1 MVSTDGSEHAI
12 DPAGRL
18 PSLEEGEFYRFSL
31 TLPEGRARAQRL
43 TFGAEG
49 LELTVYLDGELVR
62 TIDLSQVEEG
72 YTFSVDSSAGT
83 NTIQV
88 EPGRIRVS
96 RADCPDQVC
105 VGQGWISTSAA
116 PIVCLPHRLV
126 IQIGSAQDPAGPDA
140 VTGG

>member
-1 MVSTDGSEHAI
+1 MKLSSRFWAVLLAALVI
-12 DPAGRL
+12 LALLAGLLVRQL
-18 PSLEEGEFYRFSL
+18 
-31 TLPEGRARAQRL
+31 GRGGTVAR
-43 TFGAEG
+43 
-49 LELTVYLDGELVR
+49 VYLDGELVR

>member
-1 MVSTDGSEHAI
+1 MRVSSRFWAVLLAALVI
-12 DPAGRL
+12 LALLAGLLVRQL
-18 PSLEEGEFYRFSL
+18 
-31 TLPEGRARAQRL
+31 GRGGTVAR
-43 TFGAEG
+43 
-49 LELTVYLDGELVR
+49 VYLDGELVR

-72 YTFSVDSSAGT
+72 YTFSVDSSAGA

>member
-1 MVSTDGSEHAI
+1 MKGKSSRFWGAVLAVLMALATI
-12 DPAGRL
+12 AGL
-18 PSLEEGEFYRFSL
+18 LIWLF
-31 TLPEGRARAQRL
+31 GRGGTVAR
-43 TFGAEG
+43 
-49 LELTVYLDGELVR
+49 VYLDGELVR
-62 TIDLSQVEEG
+62 SIDLARVEEG
-72 YTFSVDSSAGT
+72 YTFTVESSAGT

-126 IQIGSAQDPAGPDA
+126 IEIAGDGGQEDLDA